1 MGVCPRILCFFNPA
15 QANGESDTSS
25 GGMVMKSCP
34 EIEFLAYQFSR
45 FYHISCPLIL
55 LEKNNRKQTSH
66 PCILVSDS
74 SKDSGGHTIPINP
87 LWVVICVAVPLLLLG
102 VIAFSRKV
110 VARLWQPEGDNRFL
124 NNDMRREPLGQEG
137 DEMT

>member
-1 MGVCPRILCFFNPA
+1 MDV
-15 QANGESDTSS
+15 
-25 GGMVMKSCP
+25 
-34 EIEFLAYQFSR
+34 
-45 FYHISCPLIL
+45 
-55 LEKNNRKQTSH
+55 
-66 PCILVSDS
+66 
-74 SKDSGGHTIPINP
+74 NP